1 VAEPGE
7 RDPLDLSAQSL
18 AFEALAEFAA
28 APVRS
33 KPAHFASLLEALNRL
48 TGCGIA
54 VALERAANAGG
65 ALRVIACAAESQH
78 AGRGASRGSDA
89 RAVGVLE
96 RALQSG
102 RAEFSN
108 ERAAA
113 PYGPEPQLANA
124 LALPLRARDVTAG
137 AILLAERPGGWSAAN
152 AAALERFARG
162 AGALML
168 GFQRAAL
175 RARAEEDLFRSQLHL
190 RRSAPLDGLT
200 GLPSEQGLASLVA
213 DALAR
218 ANAVALPLA
227 VVALDIDQSKA
238 LADRIGAEAFA
249 EVVRRAARTLRET
262 LRPTDLLG
270 RSGEDR
276 FVALLLGC
284 DVDLGTMVA
293 ERLRLRVEGAS
304 FPTWDGPEV
313 TLTLSAGVAS
323 NAVPGED
330 AAALLA
336 RTALLAG
343 EAKRAGRNRVCV
355 ERPAREESAG
365 T

>member
-1 VAEPGE
+1 MADPGE
-7 RDPLDLSAQSL
+7 RDPSLDLSAQSL

-54 VALERAANAGG
+54 VAFERASNAGG
-65 ALRVIACAAESQH
+65 ALRIVACASETTH
-78 AGRGASRGSDA
+78 AARGATRGADA
-89 RAVGVLE
+89 RASGVLE
-96 RALQSG
+96 LALQSG
-102 RAEFSN
+102 RAEFTN
-108 ERAAA
+108 ERSPA
-113 PYGPEPQLANA
+113 PYGQAPPLANA
-124 LALPLRARDVTAG
+124 LALPLRAREITAG
-137 AILLAERPGGWSAAN
+137 AILLAERAGGWSAAS
-152 AAALERFARG
+152 AAALERFALG
-162 AGALML
+162 AGALLL
-168 GFQRAAL
+168 GFQRAAV

-200 GLPSEQGLASLVA
+200 GLPNEAGLADLIG

-218 ANAVALPLA
+218 ATAVALPLA
-227 VVALDIDQSKA
+227 VVTLDIDQSKA
-238 LADRIGAEAFA
+238 LADRIGAESFA
-249 EVVRRAARTLRET
+249 EVVRRTARTLRET

-270 RSGEDR
+270 RSGEDS

-284 DVDLGTMVA
+284 DADLGAMVA

-304 FPTWDGPEV
+304 YPTWEGTDV

-323 NAVPGED
+323 NAMEGED
-330 AAALLA
+330 AAALIA
-336 RTALLAG
+336 RTAQLAG

-355 ERPAREESAG
+355 ERPARVEHSA
-365 T
+365 